1 MITDAGS
8 RIVYVNR
15 SFTKVTGYT
24 LKDVAGKTPR
34 MLHSGRQ
41 AAGFYA
47 RMWKDLAS
55 SGRWQGEIWNR
66 RKNGEIYPEWLSITA
81 VRSRTGKVE
90 NYLAIFSD
98 ITLRKREERELY
110 DLVTHDPLTGLPN
123 RSFFGEQFRQA
134 TARAKR
140 AGRLVALLYLDL
152 DRFKPVNDRLGH
164 ECGDQLLRT
173 AARRLRGMV
182 RAEDTVARL
191 GGDEFAVILERL
203 SRPRDAA
210 PTARKLLR
218 ALNRPFRLEGHKAS
232 VTASVGIAV
241 YPLDGDNVD
250 ILLKRADRAMYRAK
264 KGRGNEYRF
273 WSDPSRHA
281 QAGAAVR
288 APAAPAPARGA
299 RPWARPSRDRARPR
313 RLGRAS
319 P

>member
-8 RIVYVNR
+8 RIVYVNE

-24 LKDVAGKTPR
+24 LNDVAGKTPR
-34 MLHSGRQ
+34 VLHSGRQ
-41 AAGFYA
+41 TGGFYA
-47 RMWKDLAS
+47 RMWKELDA

-66 RKNGEIYPEWLSITA
+66 RKNGEIYPEWLSIAA
-81 VRSRTGKVE
+81 VRSARGKVE

-110 DLVTHDPLTGLPN
+110 DLATHDALTGLPN

-134 TARAKR
+134 MARAKR
-140 AGRLVALLYLDL
+140 AGRLAGLLYLDL

-164 ECGDQLLRT
+164 ECGDRLLRT
-173 AARRLRGMV
+173 VARRLRGLV

-191 GGDEFAVILERL
+191 GGDEFAVILEHL

-210 PTARKLLR
+210 PTARKVLR
-218 ALNRPFRLEGHKAS
+218 ALTRPFLLDGHRAS
-232 VTASVGIAV
+232 VTASVGIAL
-241 YPLDGDNVD
+241 YPLDGDSVE

-273 WSDPSRHA
+273 WGNPSRHRRT
-281 QAGAAVR
+281 GAAVR
-288 APAAPAPARGA
+288 APAARAQTTGA
-299 RPWARPSRDRARPR
+299 RPWARPSRDRARR
-313 RLGRAS
+313 RRPGRAS